1 MNWRA
6 WMEQSLP
13 FTDIKRGGA
22 TAWPRGEKGLI
33 GDSLGPILHL
43 HDGASEIFY
52 FVDGR
57 CRLEIGNSEEF
68 FEPGDYV
75 LVPPGVPHNLWNA
88 GDDDLLIFWLV
99 APNFNEN
106 KWRTDHF
113 PPGAMNRR
121 ALRGRVARG
130 VELPSDANIRTRLVS
145 VDPAPTCVVRT
156 AERQEAIVYVLEGR
170 VDAEVGARHRRMAE
184 HDFVDVPASTPCL
197 LTPTVAPVSVL
208 IFEVPAL

>member
-1 MNWRA
+1 MTDGTPKTGGVDQFMNWRV
-6 WMEQSLP
+6 WMEQGLP
-13 FTDIKRGGA
+13 FTDLKRGGA
-22 TAWPRGEKGLI
+22 TVWPRGEKGLI

-88 GDDDLLIFWLV
+88 GDDDLLVFWLV

-121 ALRGRVARG
+121 AFRGRVARG

-197 LTPTVAPVSVL
+197 
-208 IFEVPAL
+208 